1 MLCSRVSN
9 IDPTM
14 SNLGSPSSPRRSD
27 SSLPGAGRERPSLN
41 ARDREILKDIIR
53 TFILSGEPVSSRSVA
68 KGGRHSLSAAT
79 IRNVMADLEDLG
91 YLSQPHT
98 SAGRVPTRNGYHF
111 YIDALMQNRSVPAK
125 ARRTIDETLAA
136 GPSGVE
142 EMMTSASQLL
152 SELTQQIGIVM
163 TPTVS
168 RSRLRAIDFVK
179 LSGSKVLCVLV
190 GAGGFVDNKVIETPN
205 PISRRELVRI
215 SNYLTD
221 HFSGKTL
228 RQIRDQLID
237 LMAEDRTKVDRLL
250 GRAIEFAQKA
260 FADKEAQAV
269 LVEGTTTVLNQPELS
284 DLDRIRRLLGT
295 FSDKATLVRVLNRLI
310 EGPGVRVVI
319 GKDSALTSEL
329 NFSLV
334 GTSYDVDNRNVGK
347 LGIFGPSRMDYQRVI
362 PIVEYFG
369 ERIGQA
375 LEQTFSEG
383 DEGLERQG

>member
-1 MLCSRVSN
+1 MTSN
-9 IDPTM
+9 
-14 SNLGSPSSPRRSD
+14 GASSTR
-27 SSLPGAGRERPSLN
+27 RPSPDAPPTPPAAESGLN
-41 ARDREILKDIIR
+41 SRDREILKDIVR
-53 TFILSGEPVSSRSVA
+53 AFILNGEPVSSRSVA
-68 KGGRHSLSAAT
+68 KAGRHSLSAAT

-98 SAGRVPTRNGYHF
+98 SAGRVPTRSGYHF
-111 YIDALMQNRSVPAK
+111 YIDALMRNRSVSAK
-125 ARRTIDETLAA
+125 ARRTIDETLA

-152 SELTQQIGIVM
+152 SDLTQQIGIVV
-163 TPTVS
+163 TPTVA
-168 RSRLRAIDFVK
+168 RSTLRAIDFVN
-179 LSGSKVLCVLV
+179 LSGCKVLCVLV
-190 GAGGFVDNKVIETPN
+190 SAGGFVDNKVIETPE
-205 PISRRELVRI
+205 PIARRDLIRI

-221 HFSGKTL
+221 HFAGKTL
-228 RQIRDQLID
+228 RQIRDELID
-237 LMAEDRTKVDRLL
+237 LMAEDRSKVDRLL
-250 GRAIEFAQKA
+250 GRTIELAQMA
-260 FADKEAQAV
+260 FADKGTQAV

-295 FSDKATLVRVLNRLI
+295 FADKATLVRVLNRLI

-319 GKDSALTSEL
+319 GRDSDLTSEL

-334 GTSYDVDNRNVGK
+334 ATSYDVGNRNVGK

-375 LEQTFSEG
+375 LEQTFSDG
-383 DEGLERQG
+383 DEGTGR